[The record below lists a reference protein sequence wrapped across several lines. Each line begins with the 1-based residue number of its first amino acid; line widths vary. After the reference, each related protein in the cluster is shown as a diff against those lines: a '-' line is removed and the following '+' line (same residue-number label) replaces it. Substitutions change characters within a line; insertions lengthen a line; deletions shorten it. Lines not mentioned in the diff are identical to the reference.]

1 MCTKDNY
8 NNVMSDIAK
17 YRTMKKEI
25 ESELAAL
32 EEELKTYMTDNELEN
47 EKKMLAKTLSSVA
60 TAMLTSAAN
69 SRCVFV
75 YHQPKQP
82 TELKKFRKF

>member
-1 MCTKDNY
+1 MMGVPVHSKED
-8 NNVMSDIAK
+8 K
-17 YRTMKKEI
+17 TMKK
-25 ESELAAL
+25 
-32 EEELKTYMTDNELEN
+32 TNEN
-47 EKKMLAKTLSSVA
+47 KMIAKVASSVA
-60 TAMLTSAAN
+60 TAAMASAAN

>member
-1 MCTKDNY
+1 
-8 NNVMSDIAK
+8 
-17 YRTMKKEI
+17 MKKR
-25 ESELAAL
+25 
-32 EEELKTYMTDNELEN
+32 N

>member
-1 MCTKDNY
+1 MGSFNSNFRKFDRLQYRREFKSIIINILVHTKEDK
-8 NNVMSDIAK
+8 A
-17 YRTMKKEI
+17 MKK
-25 ESELAAL
+25 A
-32 EEELKTYMTDNELEN
+32 N
-47 EKKMLAKTLSSVA
+47 EKKILAGVISSVA

-69 SRCVFV
+69 SRCAFV

>member
-1 MCTKDNY
+1 
-8 NNVMSDIAK
+8 
-17 YRTMKKEI
+17 MKKR
-25 ESELAAL
+25 
-32 EEELKTYMTDNELEN
+32 N

-60 TAMLTSAAN
+60 TAMLTSATN